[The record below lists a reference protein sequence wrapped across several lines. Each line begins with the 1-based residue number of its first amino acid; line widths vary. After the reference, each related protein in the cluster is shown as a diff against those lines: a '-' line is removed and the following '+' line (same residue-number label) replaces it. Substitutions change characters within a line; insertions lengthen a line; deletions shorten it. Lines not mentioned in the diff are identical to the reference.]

1 MKAYKEMSREEL
13 QALREELLHQY
24 TEEKGKGLKL
34 DMSRGKPA
42 ASQLDMEMDFLDVL
56 TSASDIKTENGI
68 DCRNYGLLDGIPEA
82 KKLMADMLNVKAD
95 QVIVCGNA
103 SLNIM

>member
-42 ASQLDMEMDFLDVL
+42 ASQLDMEMDFLEIGR
-56 TSASDIKTENGI
+56 AS
-68 DCRNYGLLDGIPEA
+68 CRER
-82 KKLMADMLNVKAD
+82 V
-95 QVIVCGNA
+95 
-103 SLNIM
+103 